1 MGICYHNRGC
11 LKAKLA
17 RCDPKTLESAKNDVQ
32 RGIDILSELIDERS
46 SRQSQQVDR
55 EIEQQ
60 IKDNYILS
68 CRYYTRG
75 VMGHN
80 YIMGRNA
87 SLTKQ
92 PKSLSQEEVGIINE
106 ATADFQD
113 SILIMNGSHDEL
125 NDSFP
130 DNGGQFEVHSYSDFV
145 VYQQLLTLELQCVLF
160 RHNSRERKRKEM
172 HLDEKEPDFNRGD
185 LDVFYS
191 RERIERL
198 ISRVERNIKALQHDQ
213 NVLKVQ
219 RYGMK
224 PFKVE
229 HLR

>member
-1 MGICYHNRGC
+1 
-11 LKAKLA
+11 
-17 RCDPKTLESAKNDVQ
+17 
-32 RGIDILSELIDERS
+32 
-46 SRQSQQVDR
+46 
-55 EIEQQ
+55 
-60 IKDNYILS
+60 
-68 CRYYTRG
+68 
-75 VMGHN
+75 
-80 YIMGRNA
+80 
-87 SLTKQ
+87 
-92 PKSLSQEEVGIINE
+92 
-106 ATADFQD
+106 
-113 SILIMNGSHDEL
+113 
-125 NDSFP
+125 
-130 DNGGQFEVHSYSDFV
+130 
-145 VYQQLLTLELQCVLF
+145 LF

-219 RYGMK
+219 RYGMQ